1 MDFKYK
7 HGGPYERDEIIRI
20 NQSQLNDI
28 RVAFNGNWLNLNTD
42 GILGRNTRDA
52 LKSFQSTY
60 GLSPTG
66 NLDQST
72 QDAIAHYYRECKR
85 SHNAEPNPSRGYNM
99 FVTYANP
106 DYVKTTNYTI
116 GPPVVPRSSF
126 PSVYEV
132 QSKESF
138 IEEWKGIFE
147 QIFSFISSTIQNAI
161 NGWKS
166 WESAKILFGEISD
179 AVKRFSG
186 KLENAG
192 QRLRMLGDTIYVSL
206 TDLTEMVHKDAKA
219 QAAKAAEELK
229 GKSKASTTGK
239 VFKVIDW
246 AIPTIELIYYS
257 IRYAMATPEEAEEYR
272 KKVSKAADA
281 LFKQIC
287 NSVIMKIIEIAA
299 TRVVT
304 GFVAG
309 SVAPGA
315 GNVVGTV
322 IGIILTVIDIILYI
336 IFGKTVGDYI
346 WDAISPTLK
355 AIGNNF
361 LVVLEKAPVYYD
373 NAYMGLNGRRSYGP
387 KY

>member
-7 HGGPYERDEIIRI
+7 HGGPYESNEIIRT
-20 NQSQLNDI
+20 NQSQLNEI
-28 RVAFNGNWLNLNTD
+28 RIAFHGNWLHLSTD

-52 LKSFQSTY
+52 LKSFQTTY

-72 QDAIAHYYRECKR
+72 QDAITHYYRESKK
-85 SHNAEPNPSRGYNM
+85 SSNAAPNPSRGYNM
-99 FVTYANP
+99 FVTYQDPNYA
-106 DYVKTTNYTI
+106 KTANYTM
-116 GPPVVPRSSF
+116 GLYPVAKSSF
-126 PSVYEV
+126 PSDHEV

-138 IEEWKGIFE
+138 IEEWKDVFK
-147 QIFSFISSTIQNAI
+147 QIYSFISSTVQNVI

-179 AVKRFSG
+179 AVKRYTG
-186 KLENAG
+186 KLEKAG
-192 QRLRMLGDTIYVSL
+192 QRLRMLGETVYIKLS
-206 TDLTEMVHKDAKA
+206 DLTKIINDDAKSK
-219 QAAKAAEELK
+219 AAKAAEDLK
-229 GKSKASTTGK
+229 DKTKASKAGK
-239 VFKVIDW
+239 AFKIIDW
-246 AIPTIELIYYS
+246 AIPTVELIYYS
-257 IRYAMATPEEAEEYR
+257 IRYAMATPEEADDYK
-272 KKVSKAADA
+272 KKVKKAGED

-309 SVAPGA
+309 SIAPGA

-322 IGIILTVIDIILYI
+322 IGIILTVIDIVLYI

-355 AIGNNF
+355 AIVNNF
-361 LVVLEKAPVYYD
+361 SEIMEKAPVYYD